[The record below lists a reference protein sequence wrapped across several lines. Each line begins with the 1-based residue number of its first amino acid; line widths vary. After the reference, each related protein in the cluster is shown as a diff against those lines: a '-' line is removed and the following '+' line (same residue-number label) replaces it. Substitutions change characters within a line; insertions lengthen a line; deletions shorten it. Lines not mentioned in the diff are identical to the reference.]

1 MEYTQLLALFS
12 FAIVSS
18 FSPGPNNIMLMTSG
32 ANVGFYR
39 TIPHILGIITG
50 YSVMLLLIGF
60 GLMQFLLQYPVL
72 QNTLQIVC
80 LIYLVYLAYKIA
92 TSKVSHQTQSQFKPM
107 SLLSAASF
115 QWINPKAWSM
125 AFSAIT
131 VYSADIDYITA
142 ILMIMAVFAVVN
154 VPSACAWTLA
164 GKKSRDILSNP
175 QRLMYFNYS
184 MAVLLIVSVGFSL

>member
-39 TIPHILGIITG
+39 TIPHMLGIITG

-107 SLLSAASF
+107 TLLSAASF

-154 VPSACAWTLA
+154 APSACAWTLA

>member
-1 MEYTQLLALFS
+1 
-12 FAIVSS
+12 
-18 FSPGPNNIMLMTSG
+18 
-32 ANVGFYR
+32 
-39 TIPHILGIITG
+39 
-50 YSVMLLLIGF
+50 
-60 GLMQFLLQYPVL
+60 
-72 QNTLQIVC
+72 
-80 LIYLVYLAYKIA
+80 
-92 TSKVSHQTQSQFKPM
+92 M

-142 ILMIMAVFAVVN
+142 VLMIIAVFAIVN

-184 MAVLLIVSVGFSL
+184 MAILLMVSVGFSL